1 MSRLTILTK
10 DKAQVT
16 MESLYQDLERRIVA
30 SPPGLCPVDLTRSF
44 IKMCLAQSCGK
55 CVPCRVGLRQLA
67 RLFDNVLDGE
77 ANEETVENIKLTA
90 EGIYY
95 SADCAIGY
103 EAAKLAL
110 KSVDGC
116 IDDFESHIHNGF
128 CSCNSNQPVACVK
141 SCPAGVD
148 IPGYIALVQQGR
160 YADAVRL
167 IRRDNPMPTTC
178 AYICEH
184 PCENRC
190 KRTIID
196 APVNIR
202 GLKKMAVDNSGI
214 VPVPECEAPTGKKV
228 AIIGGGPGGLS
239 AAYYLAL
246 MGHKV
251 TIFEQRKQL
260 GGMLRYGIP
269 NYRFPRKKLDE
280 EIDSI
285 LSTGIEVKKNISVG
299 KDISFDDITK
309 EYDATYISIGAHAD
323 KKIGIEGEDAKS
335 GITSAVEMLRA
346 IGDGDM
352 PDYTGKKVIV
362 IGGGNVA
369 MDVARSSIRLGASKV
384 SIVYRRRKADMT
396 ALEEEVE
403 GAEAEGCDVL
413 ELMSPVRIKQ
423 DEEGNAIGLIVKP
436 QMISRVSHGRPA
448 PKAAAKDEVL
458 LESDLI
464 VVAIGQ
470 GIETKSFE
478 EHGIKVQRGVISAL
492 NTGNITPQDGEM
504 SEGVFAGGDCA
515 SGPATVIK
523 AVAAAKVTAANI
535 DEYLGYHHE
544 ITCNVEIPLPNNADH
559 TPCCRVELSE
569 REASERK
576 HVFAGGDCVTGP
588 ATVIKAIAAGKV
600 AAANIDEYLGFNH
613 EITCDVEIPYASNE
627 DKVACGRVEVA
638 LRDAA
643 ERKNDFEPIEYGFSC
658 EEACQEAGRCLRCDH
673 FGFGAFR
680 GGREEQ
686 W

>member
-384 SIVYRRRKADMT
+384 SIVYRRRKAAMT

-448 PKAAAKDEVL
+448 PKASAKDEVL

-504 SEGVFAGGDCA
+504 SEG
-515 SGPATVIK
+515 
-523 AVAAAKVTAANI
+523 
-535 DEYLGYHHE
+535 
-544 ITCNVEIPLPNNADH
+544 
-559 TPCCRVELSE
+559 
-569 REASERK
+569 
-576 HVFAGGDCVTGP
+576 VFAGGDCVTGP

>member
-1 MSRLTILTK
+1 MVMLHYSSLDIEESCNDDIRLYIGVGLQIESSNIIIESEVYLLVSRLTILTK

-504 SEGVFAGGDCA
+504 SEGVFAGGDC
-515 SGPATVIK
+515 
-523 AVAAAKVTAANI
+523 
-535 DEYLGYHHE
+535 
-544 ITCNVEIPLPNNADH
+544 
-559 TPCCRVELSE
+559 
-569 REASERK
+569 
-576 HVFAGGDCVTGP
+576 VTGP

>member
-16 MESLYQDLERRIVA
+16 MESMYQDLERRIVA

-77 ANEETVENIKLTA
+77 ATEETVENIKLTA

-128 CSCNSNQPVACVK
+128 CSCNSNQPVSCVK

-148 IPGYIALVQQGR
+148 IPGYIALVQQKR

-184 PCENRC
+184 LCENRC

-202 GLKKMAVDNSGI
+202 GLKKMAVDNAGI
-214 VPVPECEAPTGKKV
+214 VPVPECEPDTGKKV

-299 KDISFDDITK
+299 KDISFDDITD

-323 KKIGIEGEDAKS
+323 KKMGIEGEDARS
-335 GITSAVEMLRA
+335 GIISAVEMLRA

-352 PDYTGKKVIV
+352 PDYTGKRVIV

-396 ALEEEVE
+396 ALEEEVV

-423 DEEGNAIGLIVKP
+423 DEEGNAIGLVVKP
-436 QMISRVSHGRPA
+436 QMISKVSHGRPA
-448 PKAAAKDEVL
+448 PKAASKDEML

-504 SEGVFAGGDCA
+504 SEG
-515 SGPATVIK
+515 
-523 AVAAAKVTAANI
+523 
-535 DEYLGYHHE
+535 
-544 ITCNVEIPLPNNADH
+544 
-559 TPCCRVELSE
+559 
-569 REASERK
+569 
-576 HVFAGGDCVTGP
+576 VFAGGDCVTGP

-638 LRDAA
+638 LREAA

>member
-1 MSRLTILTK
+1 MSRLTIITK

-352 PDYTGKKVIV
+352 PDYTGKKIIV

-504 SEGVFAGGDCA
+504 SEGVFAGGDC
-515 SGPATVIK
+515 
-523 AVAAAKVTAANI
+523 
-535 DEYLGYHHE
+535 
-544 ITCNVEIPLPNNADH
+544 
-559 TPCCRVELSE
+559 
-569 REASERK
+569 
-576 HVFAGGDCVTGP
+576 VTGP

>member
-1 MSRLTILTK
+1 MQIESGNIIIESEVYLLVSRLTILTK

-251 TIFEQRKQL
+251 TIFEQRQQL

-504 SEGVFAGGDCA
+504 SEGVFAGGDC
-515 SGPATVIK
+515 
-523 AVAAAKVTAANI
+523 
-535 DEYLGYHHE
+535 
-544 ITCNVEIPLPNNADH
+544 
-559 TPCCRVELSE
+559 
-569 REASERK
+569 
-576 HVFAGGDCVTGP
+576 VTGP

>member
-285 LSTGIEVKKNISVG
+285 LSTGIEDKKNISVG

-504 SEGVFAGGDCA
+504 SEGVFAGGDC
-515 SGPATVIK
+515 
-523 AVAAAKVTAANI
+523 
-535 DEYLGYHHE
+535 
-544 ITCNVEIPLPNNADH
+544 
-559 TPCCRVELSE
+559 
-569 REASERK
+569 
-576 HVFAGGDCVTGP
+576 VTGP

>member
-1 MSRLTILTK
+1 MSRLTIITK

-30 SPPGLCPVDLTRSF
+30 SPPGLCTIDLTRSF

-67 RLFDNVLDGE
+67 RLFDDVLDGN
-77 ANEETVENIKLTA
+77 ATEETLDVIRLTA

-103 EAAKLAL
+103 EAAKLVL
-110 KSVDGC
+110 KCIDGC
-116 IDDFESHIHNGF
+116 EDDFRSHIERGF

-148 IPGYIALVQQGR
+148 IPGYIALVHEGR

-190 KRTIID
+190 KRTLID

-202 GLKKMAVDNSGI
+202 GLKKMAVDNAGD
-214 VPVPECEAPTGKKV
+214 VPVPACNEPTGKKV

-299 KDISFDDITK
+299 KDISFDDITD

-323 KKIGIEGEDAKS
+323 KKMGIEGEDARS
-335 GITSAVEMLRA
+335 GIISAVEMLRA

-352 PDYTGKKVIV
+352 PDYTGKRVIV

-396 ALEEEVE
+396 ALEEEVV

-423 DEEGNAIGLIVKP
+423 DEEGNAIGLVVKP
-436 QMISRVSHGRPA
+436 QMISKVSHGRPA
-448 PKAAAKDEVL
+448 PKAASKDEML

-504 SEGVFAGGDCA
+504 SEG
-515 SGPATVIK
+515 
-523 AVAAAKVTAANI
+523 
-535 DEYLGYHHE
+535 
-544 ITCNVEIPLPNNADH
+544 
-559 TPCCRVELSE
+559 
-569 REASERK
+569 
-576 HVFAGGDCVTGP
+576 VFAGGDCVTGP

-638 LRDAA
+638 LREAA

>member
-214 VPVPECEAPTGKKV
+214 VPVPECEAPTGKKI

-285 LSTGIEVKKNISVG
+285 LSTGIEVKKNVSVG
-299 KDISFDDITK
+299 KDISFDDITN

-423 DEEGNAIGLIVKP
+423 DEDGNAIGLIVKP

-448 PKAAAKDEVL
+448 PKAAAKDEIL

-504 SEGVFAGGDCA
+504 SEG
-515 SGPATVIK
+515 
-523 AVAAAKVTAANI
+523 
-535 DEYLGYHHE
+535 
-544 ITCNVEIPLPNNADH
+544 
-559 TPCCRVELSE
+559 
-569 REASERK
+569 
-576 HVFAGGDCVTGP
+576 VFAGGDCVTGP

>member
-369 MDVARSSIRLGASKV
+369 MDVARSS
-384 SIVYRRRKADMT
+384 
-396 ALEEEVE
+396 
-403 GAEAEGCDVL
+403 
-413 ELMSPVRIKQ
+413 PVRIKQ

-504 SEGVFAGGDCA
+504 SEG
-515 SGPATVIK
+515 
-523 AVAAAKVTAANI
+523 
-535 DEYLGYHHE
+535 
-544 ITCNVEIPLPNNADH
+544 
-559 TPCCRVELSE
+559 
-569 REASERK
+569 
-576 HVFAGGDCVTGP
+576 VFAGGDCVTGP

>member
-95 SADCAIGY
+95 SVDCAIGY

-504 SEGVFAGGDCA
+504 SEGVFAGGDC
-515 SGPATVIK
+515 
-523 AVAAAKVTAANI
+523 
-535 DEYLGYHHE
+535 
-544 ITCNVEIPLPNNADH
+544 
-559 TPCCRVELSE
+559 
-569 REASERK
+569 
-576 HVFAGGDCVTGP
+576 VTGP

>member
-1 MSRLTILTK
+1 MQIESGNIIIESEVYLLVSRLTILTK

-448 PKAAAKDEVL
+448 PKAAVKDEVL

-504 SEGVFAGGDCA
+504 SEG
-515 SGPATVIK
+515 
-523 AVAAAKVTAANI
+523 
-535 DEYLGYHHE
+535 
-544 ITCNVEIPLPNNADH
+544 
-559 TPCCRVELSE
+559 
-569 REASERK
+569 
-576 HVFAGGDCVTGP
+576 VFAGGDCVTGP

>member
-251 TIFEQRKQL
+251 SIFEQRKQL

-504 SEGVFAGGDCA
+504 SEGVFAGGDC
-515 SGPATVIK
+515 
-523 AVAAAKVTAANI
+523 
-535 DEYLGYHHE
+535 
-544 ITCNVEIPLPNNADH
+544 
-559 TPCCRVELSE
+559 
-569 REASERK
+569 
-576 HVFAGGDCVTGP
+576 VTGP

>member
-413 ELMSPVRIKQ
+413 ELMSPVHIKQ

-504 SEGVFAGGDCA
+504 SEG
-515 SGPATVIK
+515 
-523 AVAAAKVTAANI
+523 
-535 DEYLGYHHE
+535 
-544 ITCNVEIPLPNNADH
+544 
-559 TPCCRVELSE
+559 
-569 REASERK
+569 
-576 HVFAGGDCVTGP
+576 VFAGGDCVTGP

>member
-16 MESLYQDLERRIVA
+16 MESMYQDLERRIVA

-77 ANEETVENIKLTA
+77 ATEETVENIKLTA

-128 CSCNSNQPVACVK
+128 CSCNSNQPVSCVK

-148 IPGYIALVQQGR
+148 IPGYIALVQQKR

-202 GLKKMAVDNSGI
+202 GLKKMAVDNAGI
-214 VPVPECEAPTGKKV
+214 VPVPECEQDTGKKV

-299 KDISFDDITK
+299 KDISFDDITD

-323 KKIGIEGEDAKS
+323 KKMGIEGEDARS
-335 GITSAVEMLRA
+335 GIISAVEMLRA

-352 PDYTGKKVIV
+352 PDYTGKRVIV

-396 ALEEEVE
+396 ALEEEVV

-423 DEEGNAIGLIVKP
+423 DEEGNAIGLVVKP
-436 QMISRVSHGRPA
+436 QMISKVSHGRPA
-448 PKAAAKDEVL
+448 PKAASKDEML

-504 SEGVFAGGDCA
+504 SEG
-515 SGPATVIK
+515 
-523 AVAAAKVTAANI
+523 
-535 DEYLGYHHE
+535 
-544 ITCNVEIPLPNNADH
+544 
-559 TPCCRVELSE
+559 
-569 REASERK
+569 
-576 HVFAGGDCVTGP
+576 VFAGGDCVTGP

-638 LRDAA
+638 LREAA

>member
-436 QMISRVSHGRPA
+436 QIISRVSHGRPA

-504 SEGVFAGGDCA
+504 SEG
-515 SGPATVIK
+515 
-523 AVAAAKVTAANI
+523 
-535 DEYLGYHHE
+535 
-544 ITCNVEIPLPNNADH
+544 
-559 TPCCRVELSE
+559 
-569 REASERK
+569 
-576 HVFAGGDCVTGP
+576 VFAGGDCVTGP

>member
-1 MSRLTILTK
+1 MQIESGNIIIEREVYLLVSRLTILTK

-285 LSTGIEVKKNISVG
+285 LSTGIEVKKNVSVG

-504 SEGVFAGGDCA
+504 SEGVFAGGDC
-515 SGPATVIK
+515 
-523 AVAAAKVTAANI
+523 
-535 DEYLGYHHE
+535 
-544 ITCNVEIPLPNNADH
+544 
-559 TPCCRVELSE
+559 
-569 REASERK
+569 
-576 HVFAGGDCVTGP
+576 VTGP

>member
-1 MSRLTILTK
+1 MVMLHYNSLDIEESCNDDIRLYIDIKRYIDVGLQIESGNIIIESEVYLLVSRLTILTK

-77 ANEETVENIKLTA
+77 ANEEIVENIKLTA

-504 SEGVFAGGDCA
+504 SEGVFAGGDC
-515 SGPATVIK
+515 
-523 AVAAAKVTAANI
+523 
-535 DEYLGYHHE
+535 
-544 ITCNVEIPLPNNADH
+544 
-559 TPCCRVELSE
+559 
-569 REASERK
+569 
-576 HVFAGGDCVTGP
+576 VTGP

>member
-55 CVPCRVGLRQLA
+55 CVPCRIGLRQLA

-504 SEGVFAGGDCA
+504 SEGVFAGGDC
-515 SGPATVIK
+515 
-523 AVAAAKVTAANI
+523 
-535 DEYLGYHHE
+535 
-544 ITCNVEIPLPNNADH
+544 
-559 TPCCRVELSE
+559 
-569 REASERK
+569 
-576 HVFAGGDCVTGP
+576 VTGP

>member
-30 SPPGLCPVDLTRSF
+30 SPPRLCPVDLTRSF

-504 SEGVFAGGDCA
+504 SEGVFAGGDC
-515 SGPATVIK
+515 
-523 AVAAAKVTAANI
+523 
-535 DEYLGYHHE
+535 
-544 ITCNVEIPLPNNADH
+544 
-559 TPCCRVELSE
+559 
-569 REASERK
+569 
-576 HVFAGGDCVTGP
+576 VTGP

>member
-1 MSRLTILTK
+1 
-10 DKAQVT
+10 
-16 MESLYQDLERRIVA
+16 MEPLYQDLERRIVA

-504 SEGVFAGGDCA
+504 SEGVFAGGDC
-515 SGPATVIK
+515 
-523 AVAAAKVTAANI
+523 
-535 DEYLGYHHE
+535 
-544 ITCNVEIPLPNNADH
+544 
-559 TPCCRVELSE
+559 
-569 REASERK
+569 
-576 HVFAGGDCVTGP
+576 VTGP

>member
-423 DEEGNAIGLIVKP
+423 AEEGNAIGLIVKP

-504 SEGVFAGGDCA
+504 SEG
-515 SGPATVIK
+515 
-523 AVAAAKVTAANI
+523 
-535 DEYLGYHHE
+535 
-544 ITCNVEIPLPNNADH
+544 
-559 TPCCRVELSE
+559 
-569 REASERK
+569 
-576 HVFAGGDCVTGP
+576 VFAGGDCVTGP

>member
-214 VPVPECEAPTGKKV
+214 VPVPECEALTGKKV

-504 SEGVFAGGDCA
+504 SEGVFAGGDC
-515 SGPATVIK
+515 
-523 AVAAAKVTAANI
+523 
-535 DEYLGYHHE
+535 
-544 ITCNVEIPLPNNADH
+544 
-559 TPCCRVELSE
+559 
-569 REASERK
+569 
-576 HVFAGGDCVTGP
+576 VTGP

>member
-1 MSRLTILTK
+1 MVMLHYNSLDIEESCNDDIRLYIDIKRYIDVGLQIESGNIIIESEVYLLVSRLTILTK

-492 NTGNITPQDGEM
+492 KTGNITPQDGEM
-504 SEGVFAGGDCA
+504 SEG
-515 SGPATVIK
+515 
-523 AVAAAKVTAANI
+523 
-535 DEYLGYHHE
+535 
-544 ITCNVEIPLPNNADH
+544 
-559 TPCCRVELSE
+559 
-569 REASERK
+569 
-576 HVFAGGDCVTGP
+576 VFAGGDCVTGP

>member
-1 MSRLTILTK
+1 MQIESSNIIIEREVYLLVSRLTILTK

-504 SEGVFAGGDCA
+504 SEGVFAGGDC
-515 SGPATVIK
+515 
-523 AVAAAKVTAANI
+523 
-535 DEYLGYHHE
+535 
-544 ITCNVEIPLPNNADH
+544 
-559 TPCCRVELSE
+559 
-569 REASERK
+569 
-576 HVFAGGDCVTGP
+576 VTGP

>member
-16 MESLYQDLERRIVA
+16 MESMYQDLERRIVA

-77 ANEETVENIKLTA
+77 ATEETVENIKLTA

-128 CSCNSNQPVACVK
+128 CSCNSNQPVSCVK

-148 IPGYIALVQQGR
+148 IPGYIALVQQKR

-202 GLKKMAVDNSGI
+202 GLKKMAVDNAGI
-214 VPVPECEAPTGKKV
+214 VPVPECEPATGKKV

-299 KDISFDDITK
+299 KDISFDDITE

-323 KKIGIEGEDAKS
+323 KKMGIEGEDAKS

-352 PDYTGKKVIV
+352 PDYTGKRVIV

-396 ALEEEVE
+396 ALEEEVV

-423 DEEGNAIGLIVKP
+423 DEEGNAIGLVVKP
-436 QMISRVSHGRPA
+436 QMISKVSHGRPA
-448 PKAAAKDEVL
+448 PRAASKDEVL

-492 NTGNITPQDGEM
+492 NTGNITPQEGEM
-504 SEGVFAGGDCA
+504 SEG
-515 SGPATVIK
+515 
-523 AVAAAKVTAANI
+523 
-535 DEYLGYHHE
+535 
-544 ITCNVEIPLPNNADH
+544 
-559 TPCCRVELSE
+559 
-569 REASERK
+569 
-576 HVFAGGDCVTGP
+576 VFAGGDCVTGP
-588 ATVIKAIAAGKV
+588 ATVIKAITAGKV

-627 DKVACGRVEVA
+627 DKVTCGRVEVA
-638 LRDAA
+638 LREAA
-643 ERKNDFEPIEYGFSC
+643 ERKNDFEPIEYGFTC

>member
-1 MSRLTILTK
+1 MQIESGNIIIESEVYLLVSRLTILTK

-504 SEGVFAGGDCA
+504 SEGVFAGGDC
-515 SGPATVIK
+515 
-523 AVAAAKVTAANI
+523 
-535 DEYLGYHHE
+535 
-544 ITCNVEIPLPNNADH
+544 
-559 TPCCRVELSE
+559 
-569 REASERK
+569 
-576 HVFAGGDCVTGP
+576 VTGP

-613 EITCDVEIPYASNE
+613 EITCDIEIPYASNE

>member
-323 KKIGIEGEDAKS
+323 KKIGIEGENAKS

-504 SEGVFAGGDCA
+504 SEGVFAGGDC
-515 SGPATVIK
+515 
-523 AVAAAKVTAANI
+523 
-535 DEYLGYHHE
+535 
-544 ITCNVEIPLPNNADH
+544 
-559 TPCCRVELSE
+559 
-569 REASERK
+569 
-576 HVFAGGDCVTGP
+576 VTGP

>member
-16 MESLYQDLERRIVA
+16 MESMYQDLERRIVA

-77 ANEETVENIKLTA
+77 ATEETVENIKLTA

-128 CSCNSNQPVACVK
+128 CSCNSNQPVSCVK

-148 IPGYIALVQQGR
+148 IPGYIALVQQKR

-202 GLKKMAVDNSGI
+202 GLKKMAVDNAGI
-214 VPVPECEAPTGKKV
+214 VPVPECEPATGKKV

-299 KDISFDDITK
+299 KDISFDDITE

-323 KKIGIEGEDAKS
+323 KKMGIEGEDAKS

-352 PDYTGKKVIV
+352 PDYTGKRVIV

-396 ALEEEVE
+396 ALEEEVV

-423 DEEGNAIGLIVKP
+423 DEEGNAIGLVVKP
-436 QMISRVSHGRPA
+436 QMISKVSHGRPA
-448 PKAAAKDEVL
+448 PRAASKDEVL

-492 NTGNITPQDGEM
+492 NTGNITPQEGEM
-504 SEGVFAGGDCA
+504 SEG
-515 SGPATVIK
+515 
-523 AVAAAKVTAANI
+523 
-535 DEYLGYHHE
+535 
-544 ITCNVEIPLPNNADH
+544 
-559 TPCCRVELSE
+559 
-569 REASERK
+569 
-576 HVFAGGDCVTGP
+576 VFAGGDCVTGP
-588 ATVIKAIAAGKV
+588 ATVIKAITAGKV

-638 LRDAA
+638 LREAA
-643 ERKNDFEPIEYGFSC
+643 ERKNDFEPIEYGFTC

>member
-1 MSRLTILTK
+1 MVMLHYNSLDIEESCNDDIRLYIDIKRYIDVGLQIESGNIIIESEVYLLVSRLTILTK

-16 MESLYQDLERRIVA
+16 MESLYQDLERRILA

-504 SEGVFAGGDCA
+504 SEGVFAGGDC
-515 SGPATVIK
+515 
-523 AVAAAKVTAANI
+523 
-535 DEYLGYHHE
+535 
-544 ITCNVEIPLPNNADH
+544 
-559 TPCCRVELSE
+559 
-569 REASERK
+569 
-576 HVFAGGDCVTGP
+576 VTGP

>member
-90 EGIYY
+90 ECIYY

-504 SEGVFAGGDCA
+504 SEGVFAGGDC
-515 SGPATVIK
+515 
-523 AVAAAKVTAANI
+523 
-535 DEYLGYHHE
+535 
-544 ITCNVEIPLPNNADH
+544 
-559 TPCCRVELSE
+559 
-569 REASERK
+569 
-576 HVFAGGDCVTGP
+576 VTGP

>member
-228 AIIGGGPGGLS
+228 AIIRGGPGGLS

-299 KDISFDDITK
+299 KDISFADITK

-504 SEGVFAGGDCA
+504 SEGVFAGGDC
-515 SGPATVIK
+515 
-523 AVAAAKVTAANI
+523 
-535 DEYLGYHHE
+535 
-544 ITCNVEIPLPNNADH
+544 
-559 TPCCRVELSE
+559 
-569 REASERK
+569 
-576 HVFAGGDCVTGP
+576 VTGP

>member
-1 MSRLTILTK
+1 MSRLTILTR

-16 MESLYQDLERRIVA
+16 MESMYQDLERRIVA

-77 ANEETVENIKLTA
+77 ATEETVENIKLTA

-128 CSCNSNQPVACVK
+128 CSCNSNQPVSCVK

-148 IPGYIALVQQGR
+148 IPGYIALVQQKR

-202 GLKKMAVDNSGI
+202 GLKKMAVDNAGI
-214 VPVPECEAPTGKKV
+214 VPVPECEPDTGKKV

-299 KDISFDDITK
+299 KDISFDDITD

-323 KKIGIEGEDAKS
+323 KKMGIEGEDARS
-335 GITSAVEMLRA
+335 GIISAVEMLRA

-352 PDYTGKKVIV
+352 PDYTGKRVIV

-396 ALEEEVE
+396 ALEEEVV

-423 DEEGNAIGLIVKP
+423 DEEGNAIGLVVKP
-436 QMISRVSHGRPA
+436 QMISKVSHGRPA
-448 PKAAAKDEVL
+448 PKAASKDEML

-504 SEGVFAGGDCA
+504 SEG
-515 SGPATVIK
+515 
-523 AVAAAKVTAANI
+523 
-535 DEYLGYHHE
+535 
-544 ITCNVEIPLPNNADH
+544 
-559 TPCCRVELSE
+559 
-569 REASERK
+569 
-576 HVFAGGDCVTGP
+576 VFAGGDCVTGP

-638 LRDAA
+638 LREAA

>member
-352 PDYTGKKVIV
+352 PDYTVKKVIV

-504 SEGVFAGGDCA
+504 SEGVFAGGDC
-515 SGPATVIK
+515 
-523 AVAAAKVTAANI
+523 
-535 DEYLGYHHE
+535 
-544 ITCNVEIPLPNNADH
+544 
-559 TPCCRVELSE
+559 
-569 REASERK
+569 
-576 HVFAGGDCVTGP
+576 VTGP

>member
-16 MESLYQDLERRIVA
+16 MESMYQDLERRIVA

-77 ANEETVENIKLTA
+77 ATEETVENIKLTA

-128 CSCNSNQPVACVK
+128 CSCNSNQPVSCVK

-148 IPGYIALVQQGR
+148 IPGYIALVQQKR

-202 GLKKMAVDNSGI
+202 GLKKMAVDNAGI
-214 VPVPECEAPTGKKV
+214 VPVPEREPDTGKKV

-299 KDISFDDITK
+299 KDISFDDITD

-323 KKIGIEGEDAKS
+323 KKMGIEGEDARS
-335 GITSAVEMLRA
+335 GIISAVEMLRA

-352 PDYTGKKVIV
+352 PDYTGKRVIV

-396 ALEEEVE
+396 ALEEEVV

-423 DEEGNAIGLIVKP
+423 DEEGNAIGLVVKP
-436 QMISRVSHGRPA
+436 QMISKVSHGRPA
-448 PKAAAKDEVL
+448 PKAASKDEML

-504 SEGVFAGGDCA
+504 SEG
-515 SGPATVIK
+515 
-523 AVAAAKVTAANI
+523 
-535 DEYLGYHHE
+535 
-544 ITCNVEIPLPNNADH
+544 
-559 TPCCRVELSE
+559 
-569 REASERK
+569 
-576 HVFAGGDCVTGP
+576 VFAGGDCVTGP

-638 LRDAA
+638 LREAA

>member
-448 PKAAAKDEVL
+448 PKDEVL

-504 SEGVFAGGDCA
+504 SEG
-515 SGPATVIK
+515 
-523 AVAAAKVTAANI
+523 
-535 DEYLGYHHE
+535 
-544 ITCNVEIPLPNNADH
+544 
-559 TPCCRVELSE
+559 
-569 REASERK
+569 
-576 HVFAGGDCVTGP
+576 VFAGGDCVTGP